1 MPQLIKSPS
10 IIKAAGTVEKLIQ
23 EFFGNVNTQNSE
35 ISIARMTSPYGWE
48 EPGQCPEFDE
58 YTILLKGNLKVKTK
72 TEEFILIKGQAILVP
87 KNEWVQYSSPIKG
100 GADYIAICVPAFS
113 PDLVHRDQG

>member
-1 MPQLIKSPS
+1 MAQLIKSPS

-23 EFFGNVNTQNSE
+23 EFFGNINSQNSG

-58 YTILLKGNLKVKTK
+58 YTIMLKGNLKIKTK
-72 TEEFILIKGQAILVP
+72 TEEFIVTEGQAIMIP
-87 KNEWVQYSSPIKG
+87 KNEWVQYSSPFCD
-100 GADYIAICVPAFS
+100 GAEYIAICVPAFS
-113 PDLVHRDQG
+113 PNLVHRDHE

>member
-23 EFFGNVNTQNSE
+23 EFFGKVNSKSSD

-58 YTILLKGNLKVKTK
+58 YTIMLKGNLKIKTK
-72 TEEFILIKGQAILVP
+72 TEEYILTEGQAIMIS
-87 KNEWVQYSSPIKG
+87 KNEWVQYSSPFCD
-100 GADYIAICVPAFS
+100 GAEYIAICVPAFS
-113 PDLVHRDQG
+113 PELVHRDQE